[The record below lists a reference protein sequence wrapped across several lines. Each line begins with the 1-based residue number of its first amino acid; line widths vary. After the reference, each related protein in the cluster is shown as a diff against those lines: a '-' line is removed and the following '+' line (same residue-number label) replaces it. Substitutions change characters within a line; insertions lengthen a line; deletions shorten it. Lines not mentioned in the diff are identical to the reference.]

1 MPQRADGRPS
11 LKPTRKVTGAGGAF
25 AIVLVWTLGQFG
37 IDMLAEVGAASAT
50 LLAFGLGWLV
60 RESS

>member
-1 MPQRADGRPS
+1 M
-11 LKPTRKVTGAGGAF
+11 KPTRKVTGAGVGGAF

-37 IDMLAEVGAASAT
+37 VDMPAEVGAAAAT

-60 RESS
+60 RN